1 MVPGASMFRQPLV
14 PCLATRLVHLALLV
28 FILLCQGCGSAGESE
43 GEWFAPR
50 LEQLDVLVLRWRG
63 NIANHFRV
71 QLFDD
76 KGNSIEEHDL
86 DAKNAVLAGRGEKR
100 ITLSLNQAL
109 WQPMKVTLAPLSGE
123 GKRVSFSLTPK
134 KLIQDLVSPLPAPKS
149 EQMKRLLNE
158 ITDLRVEYANQRVKD
173 RIGSTLKARR
183 KLAKILTGAGLTEKY
198 VKKLR
203 QQLRKM
209 EAPATTSLARK
220 LLPLRYV
227 EAVIGEI
234 RGLLPPFG
242 NLSTRL
248 GYSFSR
254 DEELG
259 WKILAEEE
267 VAKVVPSPDVPDKEL
282 LQWNWMA
289 TEKFL
294 APMRGLGPEG
304 MAMAMNR
311 LVFIAPG
318 EAGVRPETIKARKT
332 FKLQAK
338 GKLNLAQVKEARLDI
353 FARHFDRERLVIARL
368 NGGPPMPIV
377 NTAYHDTRRVAR
389 FHYHTFW
396 WHLRL
401 PLGLLRA
408 GENEVEL
415 EVKVLPHEAPRL
427 PLRLKTIRLVL
438 R

>member
-14 PCLATRLVHLALLV
+14 PCLATRLVHLSLLV
-28 FILLCQGCGSAGESE
+28 LFLLCQGCGSPGESD

-63 NIANHFRV
+63 NIATHFRV
-71 QLFDD
+71 QIFDG
-76 KGNSIEEHDL
+76 KGNSVEEHDV
-86 DAKNAVLAGRGEKR
+86 DAQSAVSAGRGEKR
-100 ITLSLNQAL
+100 ISLLLNKAL

-123 GKRVSFSLTPK
+123 GNSGSFTLSPK
-134 KLIQDLVSPLPAPKS
+134 KLVQELVSPLPGPKS
-149 EQMKRLLNE
+149 EQMKSLLKE
-158 ITDLRVEYANQRVKD
+158 ITDLRVEYANKRVKD

-183 KLAKILTGAGLTEKY
+183 KLAKILARAGLTEKY
-198 VKKLR
+198 VKRLR
-203 QQLRKM
+203 RQMLKM

-234 RGLLPPFG
+234 KGLLPPFG

-259 WKILAEEE
+259 WKVLAEEE
-267 VAKVVPSPDVPDKEL
+267 VAKIVPSPDIPGKEL

-318 EAGVRPETIKARKT
+318 EAGVRPESIKARKT
-332 FKLQAK
+332 FKLKVKEKLYLAK
-338 GKLNLAQVKEARLDI
+338 IKEARLDI

-401 PLGLLRA
+401 PLGLLRE

-415 EVKVLPHEAPRL
+415 EVQVLPHEAPRL
-427 PLRLKTIRLVL
+427 PLRLKTIRLVV